1 MKRFSFL
8 TILLV
13 VLALFSVLIVGCNEE
28 NGGENTKTPLDF
40 TAFTLQTED
49 FDYTGNEIV
58 LGDKLNAG
66 KYTKNDYLLTY
77 ENNVNPGKATVTI
90 TGKGSF
96 DGSKKLNFNIIKSLS
111 NVDFGGDL
119 SNSVV
124 YLGTPIVKTIV
135 PPISTMVLGED
146 YTVEHLNNDGEGV
159 ATIVIKGKG
168 DYYKGSVEI
177 NFLITSNLDKDAHV
191 VKEYAINENFALNK
205 AFGFNKAILYDNG
218 YILFVGK
225 GVSMRREYSVEGGL
239 IKYLDAEFGGYNY
252 LKIQENNLVAFE
264 QSGKINDVYYYTT
277 DINEKTSTLSISVY
291 GAVNGA
297 EYTGNN
303 SQLCWAIIAISSTA
317 TDNEPLYYAT
327 GQVEASKSLGIIK
340 IFGKA
345 YNIGEGGGLN
355 EITSVTPPSVTPGGD
370 GVGFPNL

>member
-13 VLALFSVLIVGCNEE
+13 GLALFSVLIVGCNEE

-66 KYTKNDYLLTY
+66 KYTQNDYLLTY

-90 TGKGSF
+90 TGKGNF

-135 PPISTMVLGED
+135 PPISTMVLGVD
-146 YTVEHLNNDGEGV
+146 YTVEYLNNDGEGV

-225 GVSMRREYSVEGGL
+225 GVAMRREYSVEGGL

-277 DINEKTSTLSISVY
+277 DINEITSTLSISVY

-327 GQVEASKSLGIIK
+327 VQVETSKSLGIIK